1 MRKIFSYVL
10 KALLFIGI
18 VYAEPES
25 KVEALEGKK
34 RESSLD
40 KKIRQELKN
49 KELKNKELKNKE
61 LKNKELKNKE
71 LKNKELKNK
80 ELKNKELKNKELKN
94 KELKNKE
101 EKKNTEEKKEIKA
114 KRKPRAEVHH
124 GDAKNPTQKITP
136 SKIKEGTKGVQ
147 NQGTQNQGVQ
157 NNAPK
162 LEEKETTPQT
172 LEKKGSSPSSQF
184 NSIFGNPNDATN
196 NTLEDKV
203 VGGISLLVNGSPITL
218 YQIQEEQ
225 KKSKVSKAQAR
236 DRLIAERIKNQEIE
250 RLKIH
255 VGDDKLDQEMAMMAQ
270 QQGMDLDRF
279 KQMLMAEG
287 HYKLYRD
294 QLKEHLEMQELLRN
308 ILLTNV
314 DTSSETKMREYYNK
328 HKDQFSIPTEIE
340 TVRYTS
346 TNQEDLERAM
356 ADPNLEVPGVSKAN
370 EKIEMKTLNPQIAQ
384 VFISHEQGSFT
395 PIMNGG
401 GGQFITFY
409 IKEKKGKNEVSFSQA
424 KQFIAQKLVEES
436 KDKILEEHF
445 EKLRVKSRI
454 VMIRE

>member
-25 KVEALEGKK
+25 KVEALEGRKQ
-34 RESSLD
+34 ESSLD
-40 KKIRQELKN
+40 KKIRQEMKNKDLKN
-49 KELKNKELKNKE
+49 K
-61 LKNKELKNKE
+61 
-71 LKNKELKNK
+71 
-80 ELKNKELKNKELKN
+80 
-94 KELKNKE
+94 KE
-101 EKKNTEEKKEIKA
+101 EKKNPEEKKEAKA

-136 SKIKEGTKGVQ
+136 SKIKEGAKGVQ

-162 LEEKETTPQT
+162 LEEKETTSQT
-172 LEKKGSSPSSQF
+172 LEKNKGTSPSSQF
-184 NSIFGNPNDATN
+184 NSIFGNPNNAAN

-225 KKSKVSKAQAR
+225 EKSKVSKAQAR

-255 VGDDKLDQEMAMMAQ
+255 VDDDKLDQEMAMMAQ
-270 QQGMDLDRF
+270 QQGMDLDHF

-328 HKDQFSIPTEIE
+328 HKEQFSIPTEIE

-346 TNQEDLERAM
+346 TSQEDLERAM
-356 ADPNLEVPGVSKAN
+356 ADPNLEIPGVSKAN

-395 PIMNGG
+395 PVMNGG

>member
-18 VYAEPES
+18 AHAEPES

-61 LKNKELKNKE
+61 LKNKELK
-71 LKNKELKNK
+71 KNA
-80 ELKNKELKNKELKN
+80 
-94 KELKNKE
+94 
-101 EKKNTEEKKEIKA
+101 EEKKEIKA

-124 GDAKNPTQKITP
+124 GDSKNPAQKITP
-136 SKIKEGTKGVQ
+136 PKIKEGAKGVQ

-162 LEEKETTPQT
+162 LEEKETTSQT
-172 LEKKGSSPSSQF
+172 LEKNKGTSPSSQF
-184 NSIFGNPNDATN
+184 NSIFGNPNNATN

-255 VGDDKLDQEMAMMAQ
+255 VDDDKLDQEMAMMAQ
-270 QQGMDLDRF
+270 QQGMDLDHF

-328 HKDQFSIPTEIE
+328 HKEQFSIPTEIE

-356 ADPNLEVPGVSKAN
+356 ADPNLEIPGVSKAN

-395 PIMNGG
+395 PVMNGG

>member
-18 VYAEPES
+18 AYAEPES

-34 RESSLD
+34 QEPSLD
-40 KKIRQELKN
+40 KKIRQ
-49 KELKNKELKNKE
+49 
-61 LKNKELKNKE
+61 
-71 LKNKELKNK
+71 
-80 ELKNKELKNKELKN
+80 ELKNKELKN

-101 EKKNTEEKKEIKA
+101 EKKNTEEKKEIKS

-124 GDAKNPTQKITP
+124 GDAKNPAQKITP
-136 SKIKEGTKGVQ
+136 PKIKESKKALQ
-147 NQGTQNQGVQ
+147 NQSDQ
-157 NNAPK
+157 NNTIKPK
-162 LEEKETTPQT
+162 DTTPQI
-172 LEKKGSSPSSQF
+172 LEKNKGSSPSSQF
-184 NSIFGNPNDATN
+184 NSIFGNPNDAVG

-225 KKSKVSKAQAR
+225 EKSKVSKAQAR

-255 VGDDKLDQEMAMMAQ
+255 VDDDKLDQEMAMMAQ
-270 QQGMDLDRF
+270 QQGMDLDHF

-328 HKDQFSIPTEIE
+328 HKEQFSIPTEIE

-356 ADPNLEVPGVSKAN
+356 ADPNLEIPGVSKAN

-384 VFISHEQGSFT
+384 VFISHEQGTFT
-395 PIMNGG
+395 PVMNGG

>member
-25 KVEALEGKK
+25 KVEALEG
-34 RESSLD
+34 RRQESSLD

-49 KELKNKELKNKE
+49 KDLKNKELKNKE
-61 LKNKELKNKE
+61 LKNK
-71 LKNKELKNK
+71 
-80 ELKNKELKNKELKN
+80 
-94 KELKNKE
+94 KE
-101 EKKNTEEKKEIKA
+101 EKKNPEEKKEIKA

-136 SKIKEGTKGVQ
+136 SKIKEGAKGVQ

-162 LEEKETTPQT
+162 LEEKETTHQT
-172 LEKKGSSPSSQF
+172 LEKNKATSPSSQF
-184 NSIFGNPNDATN
+184 NSIFGNPNNAAN

-225 KKSKVSKAQAR
+225 EKSKVSKAQAR

-255 VGDDKLDQEMAMMAQ
+255 VDDDKLDQEMAMMAQ
-270 QQGMDLDRF
+270 QQGMDLDHF

-328 HKDQFSIPTEIE
+328 HKEQFSIPTEIE

-356 ADPNLEVPGVSKAN
+356 ADPNLEIPGVSKAN

-395 PIMNGG
+395 PVMNGG

>member
-10 KALLFIGI
+10 RALLFIGI

-25 KVEALEGKK
+25 KVEALEGRKQ
-34 RESSLD
+34 ESSLD

-49 KELKNKELKNKE
+49 KDLKNK
-61 LKNKELKNKE
+61 
-71 LKNKELKNK
+71 
-80 ELKNKELKNKELKN
+80 
-94 KELKNKE
+94 KE
-101 EKKNTEEKKEIKA
+101 EKKNTEEKKETKA

-124 GDAKNPTQKITP
+124 GDSKNPTQKITP
-136 SKIKEGTKGVQ
+136 PKIKEGAKGVQ

-162 LEEKETTPQT
+162 LEEKETTSQT
-172 LEKKGSSPSSQF
+172 LEKNKGTSPSSQF
-184 NSIFGNPNDATN
+184 NSIFGNPSNAAN

-255 VGDDKLDQEMAMMAQ
+255 VDDDKLDQEMAMMAQ
-270 QQGMDLDRF
+270 QQGMDLDHF

-328 HKDQFSIPTEIE
+328 HKEQFSIPTEIE

-346 TNQEDLERAM
+346 TSQEDLERAM
-356 ADPNLEVPGVSKAN
+356 ADPNLEIPGVSKAN

-395 PIMNGG
+395 PVMNGG

>member
-10 KALLFIGI
+10 KALLLFRV

-25 KVEALEGKK
+25 KVEALEGRKQ
-34 RESSLD
+34 ESSLD
-40 KKIRQELKN
+40 KKIRQ
-49 KELKNKELKNKE
+49 
-61 LKNKELKNKE
+61 
-71 LKNKELKNK
+71 

-124 GDAKNPTQKITP
+124 GDSKNPAQKITP
-136 SKIKEGTKGVQ
+136 PKIKESAKGMQ
-147 NQGTQNQGVQ
+147 NQSMQ

-162 LEEKETTPQT
+162 PEEKETISQT
-172 LEKKGSSPSSQF
+172 LEKKGASPSSQF
-184 NSIFGNPNDATN
+184 NSIFGNPNDATG

-225 KKSKVSKAQAR
+225 EKSKVSKAQAR

-255 VGDDKLDQEMAMMAQ
+255 VDDDKLDQEMAMMAQ
-270 QQGMDLDRF
+270 QQGMDLDHF

-328 HKDQFSIPTEIE
+328 HKEQFSIPTEIE

-356 ADPNLEVPGVSKAN
+356 ADPNLEIPGVSKAN

-395 PIMNGG
+395 PVMNGG

>member
-25 KVEALEGKK
+25 KVEALEGRKQ
-34 RESSLD
+34 ESSLD

-49 KELKNKELKNKE
+49 KDLKNK
-61 LKNKELKNKE
+61 
-71 LKNKELKNK
+71 
-80 ELKNKELKNKELKN
+80 
-94 KELKNKE
+94 KE
-101 EKKNTEEKKEIKA
+101 EKKNTAEKKEIKA

-136 SKIKEGTKGVQ
+136 PKIKEGAKGVQ

-162 LEEKETTPQT
+162 LEEKETTSQT
-172 LEKKGSSPSSQF
+172 LEKNKGASPNSQF
-184 NSIFGNPNDATN
+184 NSIFGNPNDATG

-225 KKSKVSKAQAR
+225 EKSKVSKAQAR

-255 VGDDKLDQEMAMMAQ
+255 VDDDKLDQEMAMMAQ
-270 QQGMDLDRF
+270 QQGMDLDHF

-328 HKDQFSIPTEIE
+328 HKEQFSIPTEIE

-356 ADPNLEVPGVSKAN
+356 ADPNLEIPGVSKAN

-395 PIMNGG
+395 PVMNGG

>member
-10 KALLFIGI
+10 KALLLVKV
-18 VYAEPES
+18 VYAAPES
-25 KVEALEGKK
+25 KVEALEGRKQ
-34 RESSLD
+34 ESSLD

-49 KELKNKELKNKE
+49 KDLKNK
-61 LKNKELKNKE
+61 
-71 LKNKELKNK
+71 
-80 ELKNKELKNKELKN
+80 
-94 KELKNKE
+94 KE
-101 EKKNTEEKKEIKA
+101 EKKNTAEKKETKA

-136 SKIKEGTKGVQ
+136 SKIKEGAKGVQ

-162 LEEKETTPQT
+162 LEEKETTSQT
-172 LEKKGSSPSSQF
+172 LEKIKGTSPSSQF
-184 NSIFGNPNDATN
+184 NSIFGNPNNATN

-255 VGDDKLDQEMAMMAQ
+255 VDDDKLDQEMAMMAQ
-270 QQGMDLDRF
+270 QQGMDLDHF

-328 HKDQFSIPTEIE
+328 HKEQFSIPTEIE

-356 ADPNLEVPGVSKAN
+356 SNPNLEVPGVSKAN

-395 PIMNGG
+395 PVMNGG

>member
-10 KALLFIGI
+10 KALLFFGI
-18 VYAEPES
+18 AHAEPES

-34 RESSLD
+34 QESSLD

-61 LKNKELKNKE
+61 LKNKE
-71 LKNKELKNK
+71 
-80 ELKNKELKNKELKN
+80 
-94 KELKNKE
+94 
-101 EKKNTEEKKEIKA
+101 EKKEIKA
-114 KRKPRAEVHH
+114 KRKPRAEIHH
-124 GDAKNPTQKITP
+124 GDFKNPTQKITP
-136 SKIKEGTKGVQ
+136 PKIKGSKKALQ
-147 NQGTQNQGVQ
+147 NQSMQ

-162 LEEKETTPQT
+162 PEEKDTTSQI
-172 LEKKGSSPSSQF
+172 LEKNKGASPSSQF
-184 NSIFGNPNDATN
+184 NSIFGNPNDAAGS
-196 NTLEDKV
+196 TLEDKV

-225 KKSKVSKAQAR
+225 EKSKVSKAQAR

-255 VGDDKLDQEMAMMAQ
+255 VDDDKLDQEMAMMAQ
-270 QQGMDLDRF
+270 QQGMDLDHF

-328 HKDQFSIPTEIE
+328 HKEQFSIPTEIE

-356 ADPNLEVPGVSKAN
+356 SNPNLEVPGVSKAN

>member
-25 KVEALEGKK
+25 KVEALEG
-34 RESSLD
+34 RRQESSLD

-49 KELKNKELKNKE
+49 KDLKNKDLKNK
-61 LKNKELKNKE
+61 
-71 LKNKELKNK
+71 
-80 ELKNKELKNKELKN
+80 
-94 KELKNKE
+94 KE
-101 EKKNTEEKKEIKA
+101 EKKNPEEKKETKP

-136 SKIKEGTKGVQ
+136 PKIKESAKGVQ

-162 LEEKETTPQT
+162 LEEKETTSQT
-172 LEKKGSSPSSQF
+172 LEKNKGTSPSSQF
-184 NSIFGNPNDATN
+184 NSIFGNPNNAAN

-255 VGDDKLDQEMAMMAQ
+255 VDDDKLDQEMAMMAQ
-270 QQGMDLDRF
+270 QQGMDLDHF

-287 HYKLYRD
+287 HYKLYRN

-328 HKDQFSIPTEIE
+328 HKEQFSIPTEIE

-356 ADPNLEVPGVSKAN
+356 ADPNLEIPGVSKAN

-395 PIMNGG
+395 PVMNGG

>member
-1 MRKIFSYVL
+1 MRKIFSYAL
-10 KALLFIGI
+10 KALLLFRV

-61 LKNKELKNKE
+61 
-71 LKNKELKNK
+71 
-80 ELKNKELKNKELKN
+80 
-94 KELKNKE
+94 
-101 EKKNTEEKKEIKA
+101 EKKNTAEKKEIKA

-124 GDAKNPTQKITP
+124 GDSKNPAQKITP
-136 SKIKEGTKGVQ
+136 SKIKEGAKGVQ

-162 LEEKETTPQT
+162 LEEKETISQT
-172 LEKKGSSPSSQF
+172 LEKNKGASPSSQF
-184 NSIFGNPNDATN
+184 NSIFGNPNNAAN

-255 VGDDKLDQEMAMMAQ
+255 VDDDKLDQEMAMMAQ
-270 QQGMDLDRF
+270 QQGMDLDHF

-328 HKDQFSIPTEIE
+328 HKEQFSIPTEIE

-346 TNQEDLERAM
+346 TSQEDLERAM
-356 ADPNLEVPGVSKAN
+356 ADPNLEIPGVSKAN

-395 PIMNGG
+395 PVMNGG

>member
-25 KVEALEGKK
+25 KVEALEGRKQ
-34 RESSLD
+34 ESSLD

-49 KELKNKELKNKE
+49 KD
-61 LKNKELKNKE
+61 
-71 LKNKELKNK
+71 
-80 ELKNKELKNKELKN
+80 
-94 KELKNKE
+94 LKNKE
-101 EKKNTEEKKEIKA
+101 EKKNTEEKKTTKTRA
-114 KRKPRAEVHH
+114 KPRAEVHH
-124 GDAKNPTQKITP
+124 GDSKNPTPKITP

-157 NNAPK
+157 NNVPK
-162 LEEKETTPQT
+162 PEKKDTTPQAT
-172 LEKKGSSPSSQF
+172 EKNKETSPSSQF
-184 NSIFGNPNDATN
+184 NSIFGNPNNATN

-255 VGDDKLDQEMAMMAQ
+255 VDDDKLDQEMAMMAQ
-270 QQGMDLDRF
+270 QQGMDLDHF

-328 HKDQFSIPTEIE
+328 HKEQFSIPTEIE

-356 ADPNLEVPGVSKAN
+356 ADPNLEIPGVSKAN

-395 PIMNGG
+395 PVMNGG

>member
-1 MRKIFSYVL
+1 MRKIFSYISKV
-10 KALLFIGI
+10 LLFIGV
-18 VYAEPES
+18 VYAEPDS
-25 KVEALEGKK
+25 KVEALEGRKQ
-34 RESSLD
+34 ESSLD

-49 KELKNKELKNKE
+49 KD
-61 LKNKELKNKE
+61 
-71 LKNKELKNK
+71 
-80 ELKNKELKNKELKN
+80 
-94 KELKNKE
+94 LKNKE
-101 EKKNTEEKKEIKA
+101 EKKNTEEKKTTKTRA
-114 KRKPRAEVHH
+114 KPRAEVHH
-124 GDAKNPTQKITP
+124 GDSKNPTPKITP

-162 LEEKETTPQT
+162 PEKKDTTPQAT
-172 LEKKGSSPSSQF
+172 EKNKETSPSSQF
-184 NSIFGNPNDATN
+184 NSIFGNPNNATN

-255 VGDDKLDQEMAMMAQ
+255 VDDDKLDQEMAMMAQ
-270 QQGMDLDRF
+270 QQGMDLDHF

-328 HKDQFSIPTEIE
+328 HKEQFSIPTEIE

-356 ADPNLEVPGVSKAN
+356 ADPNLEIPGVSKAN

-395 PIMNGG
+395 PVMNGG

>member
-10 KALLFIGI
+10 KALLFFGI
-18 VYAEPES
+18 AHAEPES

-34 RESSLD
+34 QESSLD

-49 KELKNKELKNKE
+49 KELKNKE
-61 LKNKELKNKE
+61 
-71 LKNKELKNK
+71 
-80 ELKNKELKNKELKN
+80 
-94 KELKNKE
+94 
-101 EKKNTEEKKEIKA
+101 EKKNAEEKKEIKA

-124 GDAKNPTQKITP
+124 GDSKNPAQKITP
-136 SKIKEGTKGVQ
+136 PKITPPKIKESSKGMQ
-147 NQGTQNQGVQ
+147 NQDMQ
-157 NNAPK
+157 NNVPK
-162 LEEKETTPQT
+162 PEEKDTNSQT
-172 LEKKGSSPSSQF
+172 LEKNKGASPSSQF

-225 KKSKVSKAQAR
+225 EKSKVSKAQAR

-255 VGDDKLDQEMAMMAQ
+255 VDDDKLDQEMAMMAQ
-270 QQGMDLDRF
+270 QQGMDLDHF

-328 HKDQFSIPTEIE
+328 HKEQFSIPTEIE

-356 ADPNLEVPGVSKAN
+356 SNPNLEVPGVSKAN

>member
-25 KVEALEGKK
+25 KVEALEGRKQ
-34 RESSLD
+34 ESSLD

-49 KELKNKELKNKE
+49 KDLKNK
-61 LKNKELKNKE
+61 
-71 LKNKELKNK
+71 
-80 ELKNKELKNKELKN
+80 
-94 KELKNKE
+94 KE
-101 EKKNTEEKKEIKA
+101 EKKNPEEKKETKA

-136 SKIKEGTKGVQ
+136 PKIKEGAKGVQ

-162 LEEKETTPQT
+162 LEEKETTSQI
-172 LEKKGSSPSSQF
+172 LEKNKGASPSSQF
-184 NSIFGNPNDATN
+184 NSIFGNPNNAAN

-255 VGDDKLDQEMAMMAQ
+255 VDDDKLDQEMAMMAQ
-270 QQGMDLDRF
+270 QQGMDLDHF

-328 HKDQFSIPTEIE
+328 HKEQFSIPTEIE

-356 ADPNLEVPGVSKAN
+356 ADPNLEIPGVSKAN

-395 PIMNGG
+395 PVMNGG

>member
-25 KVEALEGKK
+25 KVEALEGRKQ
-34 RESSLD
+34 ESSLD
-40 KKIRQELKN
+40 KKIRQEMKNKDLKN
-49 KELKNKELKNKE
+49 K
-61 LKNKELKNKE
+61 
-71 LKNKELKNK
+71 
-80 ELKNKELKNKELKN
+80 
-94 KELKNKE
+94 KE
-101 EKKNTEEKKEIKA
+101 EKKNPEEKKETKA

-136 SKIKEGTKGVQ
+136 PKIKESAKGM
-147 NQGTQNQGVQ
+147 QNQGVQ

-162 LEEKETTPQT
+162 LEEKETTSQT
-172 LEKKGSSPSSQF
+172 LEKNKETSPGFQF
-184 NSIFGNPNDATN
+184 NSIFGNPNNAAN

-255 VGDDKLDQEMAMMAQ
+255 VDDDKLDQEMAMMAQ
-270 QQGMDLDRF
+270 QQGMDLDHF

-328 HKDQFSIPTEIE
+328 HKEQFSIPTEIE

-346 TNQEDLERAM
+346 TSQEDLERAM
-356 ADPNLEVPGVSKAN
+356 ADPNLEIPGVSKAN

-384 VFISHEQGSFT
+384 VFISHEEGSFT
-395 PIMNGG
+395 PVMNGG

>member
-1 MRKIFSYVL
+1 MRKIFSYISKV
-10 KALLFIGI
+10 LLFIGV
-18 VYAEPES
+18 VYAEPDS
-25 KVEALEGKK
+25 KVEALEGRKQ
-34 RESSLD
+34 ESSLD
-40 KKIRQELKN
+40 KKIRQELKS
-49 KELKNKELKNKE
+49 KELKNKD
-61 LKNKELKNKE
+61 
-71 LKNKELKNK
+71 
-80 ELKNKELKNKELKN
+80 
-94 KELKNKE
+94 LKNKE
-101 EKKNTEEKKEIKA
+101 EKKNTEEKKTTKTRA
-114 KRKPRAEVHH
+114 KPRAEVHH
-124 GDAKNPTQKITP
+124 GDAKNPTPKITP
-136 SKIKEGTKGVQ
+136 PKIKGSSKGV
-147 NQGTQNQGVQ
+147 QNQGVQ

-162 LEEKETTPQT
+162 PEKKDTTPQAT
-172 LEKKGSSPSSQF
+172 EKNKETSPSSQF
-184 NSIFGNPNDATN
+184 NSIFGNPNNATN

-225 KKSKVSKAQAR
+225 EKSKVSKAQAR

-255 VGDDKLDQEMAMMAQ
+255 VDDDKLDQEMAMMAQ
-270 QQGMDLDRF
+270 QQGMDLDHF

-328 HKDQFSIPTEIE
+328 HKEQFSIPTEIE

-356 ADPNLEVPGVSKAN
+356 SNPNLEVPGVSKAN

-395 PIMNGG
+395 PVMNGG

>member
-1 MRKIFSYVL
+1 MRKIFSYIL
-10 KALLFIGI
+10 KALLLFRV

-25 KVEALEGKK
+25 KVEALEGRKQ
-34 RESSLD
+34 ESSLD

-49 KELKNKELKNKE
+49 KDLKNK
-61 LKNKELKNKE
+61 
-71 LKNKELKNK
+71 
-80 ELKNKELKNKELKN
+80 
-94 KELKNKE
+94 KE
-101 EKKNTEEKKEIKA
+101 EKKNPAEKKETKA

-136 SKIKEGTKGVQ
+136 PKIKEGAKGVQ
-147 NQGTQNQGVQ
+147 NQGTQNQGIQ

-162 LEEKETTPQT
+162 LEEKETTSQI
-172 LEKKGSSPSSQF
+172 LEKNKGTSPSSQF

-255 VGDDKLDQEMAMMAQ
+255 VDDDKLDQEMAMMAQ
-270 QQGMDLDRF
+270 QQGMDLDHF

-328 HKDQFSIPTEIE
+328 HKEQFSIPTEIE

-356 ADPNLEVPGVSKAN
+356 ADPNLEIPGVSKAN

-395 PIMNGG
+395 PVMNGG

>member
-25 KVEALEGKK
+25 KVEALEGRKQ
-34 RESSLD
+34 ESSLD

-49 KELKNKELKNKE
+49 KD
-61 LKNKELKNKE
+61 
-71 LKNKELKNK
+71 
-80 ELKNKELKNKELKN
+80 
-94 KELKNKE
+94 LKNKE
-101 EKKNTEEKKEIKA
+101 EKKNPAEKKETKA

-136 SKIKEGTKGVQ
+136 SKIKEGAKGVQ

-162 LEEKETTPQT
+162 LEEKETTSQT
-172 LEKKGSSPSSQF
+172 LEKNKGTSSSSQF
-184 NSIFGNPNDATN
+184 NSIFGNPNNATN

-225 KKSKVSKAQAR
+225 EKSKVSKAQAR

-255 VGDDKLDQEMAMMAQ
+255 VDDDKLDQEMAMMAQ
-270 QQGMDLDRF
+270 QQGMDLDHF

-328 HKDQFSIPTEIE
+328 HKEQFSIPTEIE

-356 ADPNLEVPGVSKAN
+356 ADPNLEIPGVSKAN

-395 PIMNGG
+395 PVMNGG

>member
-25 KVEALEGKK
+25 KVEALEGRKQ
-34 RESSLD
+34 ESSLD

-49 KELKNKELKNKE
+49 KDLKNKDLKNK
-61 LKNKELKNKE
+61 
-71 LKNKELKNK
+71 
-80 ELKNKELKNKELKN
+80 
-94 KELKNKE
+94 KE

-136 SKIKEGTKGVQ
+136 PKIKEGTKGVQ

-157 NNAPK
+157 NNVPK
-162 LEEKETTPQT
+162 LEEKETTSQT
-172 LEKKGSSPSSQF
+172 LEKNKGTSPSSQF
-184 NSIFGNPNDATN
+184 NSIFGNPNNAAN

-225 KKSKVSKAQAR
+225 EKSKVSKAQAR
-236 DRLIAERIKNQEIE
+236 DRLIAEHIKNQEIE

-255 VGDDKLDQEMAMMAQ
+255 VDDDKLDQEMAMMAQ
-270 QQGMDLDRF
+270 QQGMDLDHF

-328 HKDQFSIPTEIE
+328 HKEQFSIPTEIE

-356 ADPNLEVPGVSKAN
+356 SNPNLEVPGVSKAN

-395 PIMNGG
+395 PVMNGG

>member
-10 KALLFIGI
+10 KALLFFGI
-18 VYAEPES
+18 AHAEPES

-34 RESSLD
+34 QESSLD

-61 LKNKELKNKE
+61 
-71 LKNKELKNK
+71 
-80 ELKNKELKNKELKN
+80 
-94 KELKNKE
+94 
-101 EKKNTEEKKEIKA
+101 EKKNAEEKKEIKT

-124 GDAKNPTQKITP
+124 GDSKNPVQKITP
-136 SKIKEGTKGVQ
+136 PKITPPKIKESKKALQ
-147 NQGTQNQGVQ
+147 NQSDQ
-157 NNAPK
+157 NNAIKPQEK
-162 LEEKETTPQT
+162 TTQTTEEK
-172 LEKKGSSPSSQF
+172 GASPSSQF
-184 NSIFGNPNDATN
+184 NSIFGNPNDAAN

-225 KKSKVSKAQAR
+225 EKSKVSKAQAR

-255 VGDDKLDQEMAMMAQ
+255 VDDDKLDQEMAMMAQ
-270 QQGMDLDRF
+270 QQGMDLDHF

-328 HKDQFSIPTEIE
+328 HKEQFSIPTEIE

-356 ADPNLEVPGVSKAN
+356 SNPNLEVPGVSKAN

>member
-25 KVEALEGKK
+25 KVEALEGRKQ
-34 RESSLD
+34 ESSLD
-40 KKIRQELKN
+40 KKIRQ
-49 KELKNKELKNKE
+49 
-61 LKNKELKNKE
+61 
-71 LKNKELKNK
+71 
-80 ELKNKELKNKELKN
+80 ELKNKELKN

-136 SKIKEGTKGVQ
+136 SKIKEGAKGVQ
-147 NQGTQNQGVQ
+147 NQGMQNQSMQ

-162 LEEKETTPQT
+162 LEEKETISQT
-172 LEKKGSSPSSQF
+172 LEKNKGTSPSSQF
-184 NSIFGNPNDATN
+184 NSIFGNPNNATN

-225 KKSKVSKAQAR
+225 EKSKVSKAQAR

-255 VGDDKLDQEMAMMAQ
+255 VDDDKLDQEMAMMAQ
-270 QQGMDLDRF
+270 QQGMDLDHF

-328 HKDQFSIPTEIE
+328 HKEQFSIPTEIE

-356 ADPNLEVPGVSKAN
+356 ADPNLEIPGVSKAN

-395 PIMNGG
+395 PVMNGG

>member
-40 KKIRQELKN
+40 KRIRQ
-49 KELKNKELKNKE
+49 
-61 LKNKELKNKE
+61 
-71 LKNKELKNK
+71 

-101 EKKNTEEKKEIKA
+101 EKKNTAEKKEIKA

-136 SKIKEGTKGVQ
+136 SKIKEGAKGVQ
-147 NQGTQNQGVQ
+147 NQGAQNQGVQ

-162 LEEKETTPQT
+162 LEEKETTSQT
-172 LEKKGSSPSSQF
+172 LEKNKGTSPSSQF
-184 NSIFGNPNDATN
+184 NSIFGNPNNATN

-225 KKSKVSKAQAR
+225 EKSKVSKAQAR

-255 VGDDKLDQEMAMMAQ
+255 VDDDKLDQEMAMMAQ
-270 QQGMDLDRF
+270 QQGMDLDHF

-328 HKDQFSIPTEIE
+328 HKEQFSIPTEIE

-356 ADPNLEVPGVSKAN
+356 ADPNLEIPGVSKAN

-395 PIMNGG
+395 PVMNGG

>member
-10 KALLFIGI
+10 RALLFIGI

-25 KVEALEGKK
+25 KVEVLEGKK

-61 LKNKELKNKE
+61 
-71 LKNKELKNK
+71 
-80 ELKNKELKNKELKN
+80 
-94 KELKNKE
+94 
-101 EKKNTEEKKEIKA
+101 EKKNTEEKKAIKA

-124 GDAKNPTQKITP
+124 GDSKNPAQKITP
-136 SKIKEGTKGVQ
+136 SKIKEGAKGVQ

-162 LEEKETTPQT
+162 LEEKETTSQT
-172 LEKKGSSPSSQF
+172 LEKNKGASPSSQF
-184 NSIFGNPNDATN
+184 NSIFGNPNNATN

-255 VGDDKLDQEMAMMAQ
+255 VDDDKLDQEMAMMAQ
-270 QQGMDLDRF
+270 QQGMDLDHF

-328 HKDQFSIPTEIE
+328 HKEQFSIPTEIE

-356 ADPNLEVPGVSKAN
+356 ADPNLEIPGVSKAN

-395 PIMNGG
+395 PVMNGG

>member
-25 KVEALEGKK
+25 KVEALEGRKQ
-34 RESSLD
+34 ESSLD
-40 KKIRQELKN
+40 KKIRQEIKNKDLKN
-49 KELKNKELKNKE
+49 K
-61 LKNKELKNKE
+61 
-71 LKNKELKNK
+71 
-80 ELKNKELKNKELKN
+80 
-94 KELKNKE
+94 KE
-101 EKKNTEEKKEIKA
+101 EKKNPEEKKETKA

-136 SKIKEGTKGVQ
+136 SKIKEGAKGVQ

-162 LEEKETTPQT
+162 PEEKETTSQT
-172 LEKKGSSPSSQF
+172 LEKNKGTSPSSQF
-184 NSIFGNPNDATN
+184 NSIFGNPNNATN

-225 KKSKVSKAQAR
+225 EKSKVSKAQAR

-255 VGDDKLDQEMAMMAQ
+255 VDDDKLDQEMAMMAQ
-270 QQGMDLDRF
+270 QQGMDLDHF

-328 HKDQFSIPTEIE
+328 HKEQFSIPTEIE

-346 TNQEDLERAM
+346 TSQEDLERAM
-356 ADPNLEVPGVSKAN
+356 ADPNLEIPGVSKAN

-395 PIMNGG
+395 PVMNGG

>member
-25 KVEALEGKK
+25 KVEALEGRKQ
-34 RESSLD
+34 ESSLD

-49 KELKNKELKNKE
+49 KELKNKDLKNK
-61 LKNKELKNKE
+61 
-71 LKNKELKNK
+71 
-80 ELKNKELKNKELKN
+80 
-94 KELKNKE
+94 KE
-101 EKKNTEEKKEIKA
+101 EKKNTEEKKETKA

-136 SKIKEGTKGVQ
+136 PKIKEGAKGVQ
-147 NQGTQNQGVQ
+147 NQGAQNQGVQ

-162 LEEKETTPQT
+162 LEEKETTSQT
-172 LEKKGSSPSSQF
+172 LEKNKGTSPSSQF
-184 NSIFGNPNDATN
+184 NSIFGNPNNATN

-225 KKSKVSKAQAR
+225 EKSKVSKAQAR

-255 VGDDKLDQEMAMMAQ
+255 VDDDKLDQEMAMMAQ
-270 QQGMDLDRF
+270 QQGMDLDHF

-328 HKDQFSIPTEIE
+328 HKEQFSIPTEIE

-356 ADPNLEVPGVSKAN
+356 ADPNLEIPGVSKAN

-395 PIMNGG
+395 PVMNGG

>member
-10 KALLFIGI
+10 KALLFFGI
-18 VYAEPES
+18 AHAEPES

-34 RESSLD
+34 QESSLD

-61 LKNKELKNKE
+61 
-71 LKNKELKNK
+71 
-80 ELKNKELKNKELKN
+80 
-94 KELKNKE
+94 
-101 EKKNTEEKKEIKA
+101 EKKNAEEKKEIKA

-124 GDAKNPTQKITP
+124 GDSKNPAQKITSP
-136 SKIKEGTKGVQ
+136 KIKGSSKGMQ
-147 NQGTQNQGVQ
+147 NQDMQ
-157 NNAPK
+157 NNVPK
-162 LEEKETTPQT
+162 SEEKDTTPQT
-172 LEKKGSSPSSQF
+172 LEKNKGVSPSSQF

-225 KKSKVSKAQAR
+225 EKSKVSKAQAR

-255 VGDDKLDQEMAMMAQ
+255 VDDDKLDQEMAMMAQ
-270 QQGMDLDRF
+270 QQGMDLDHF

-287 HYKLYRD
+287 HYKLYRG

-328 HKDQFSIPTEIE
+328 HKEQFSIPTEIE

-356 ADPNLEVPGVSKAN
+356 SNPNLEVPGVSKAN

>member
-25 KVEALEGKK
+25 KVEALEGRKQ
-34 RESSLD
+34 ESSLD

-49 KELKNKELKNKE
+49 KD
-61 LKNKELKNKE
+61 
-71 LKNKELKNK
+71 
-80 ELKNKELKNKELKN
+80 
-94 KELKNKE
+94 LKNKE

-124 GDAKNPTQKITP
+124 GDTKNPAQKITP
-136 SKIKEGTKGVQ
+136 PKIKESAKGVQ

-162 LEEKETTPQT
+162 LEEKETTSQT
-172 LEKKGSSPSSQF
+172 LEKNKGASPSSQF
-184 NSIFGNPNDATN
+184 NSIFGNPNNAAN

-255 VGDDKLDQEMAMMAQ
+255 VDDDKLDQEMAMMAQ
-270 QQGMDLDRF
+270 QQGMDLDHF

-328 HKDQFSIPTEIE
+328 HKEQFSIPTEIE

-356 ADPNLEVPGVSKAN
+356 ADPNLEIPGVSKAN

-395 PIMNGG
+395 PVMNGG

>member
-10 KALLFIGI
+10 KALLFLGI
-18 VYAEPES
+18 AHAEPES
-25 KVEALEGKK
+25 KVEALDGKK
-34 RESSLD
+34 QEPSLD

-61 LKNKELKNKE
+61 
-71 LKNKELKNK
+71 
-80 ELKNKELKNKELKN
+80 
-94 KELKNKE
+94 
-101 EKKNTEEKKEIKA
+101 EKKNAEEKKEIKA
-114 KRKPRAEVHH
+114 KKKPRAEVHH
-124 GDAKNPTQKITP
+124 GDFKNPTQKITP
-136 SKIKEGTKGVQ
+136 PKIKESSKGMQ
-147 NQGTQNQGVQ
+147 NQDMQ

-162 LEEKETTPQT
+162 LEEKDTTPQI
-172 LEKKGSSPSSQF
+172 LEKNKGASPSSQF
-184 NSIFGNPNDATN
+184 NSIFGNPNDAAN

-225 KKSKVSKAQAR
+225 EKSKVSKAQAR

-255 VGDDKLDQEMAMMAQ
+255 VDDDKLDQEMAMMAQ
-270 QQGMDLDRF
+270 QQGMDLDHF

-328 HKDQFSIPTEIE
+328 HKEQFSIPTEIE

-356 ADPNLEVPGVSKAN
+356 SNPNLEVPGVSKAN

-395 PIMNGG
+395 PVMNGG

>member
-25 KVEALEGKK
+25 KVEALEGRKQ
-34 RESSLD
+34 ESSLD

-49 KELKNKELKNKE
+49 KELKNKELKNKD
-61 LKNKELKNKE
+61 LKNK
-71 LKNKELKNK
+71 
-80 ELKNKELKNKELKN
+80 
-94 KELKNKE
+94 KE
-101 EKKNTEEKKEIKA
+101 EKKNPEEKKEIKA

-136 SKIKEGTKGVQ
+136 PKIKEGAKGVQ

-162 LEEKETTPQT
+162 LEEKETTSQT
-172 LEKKGSSPSSQF
+172 LEKNKVTSPSSQF
-184 NSIFGNPNDATN
+184 NSIFGNPNNAAN

-225 KKSKVSKAQAR
+225 EKSKVSKAQAR

-255 VGDDKLDQEMAMMAQ
+255 VDDDKLDQEMAMMAQ
-270 QQGMDLDRF
+270 QQGMDLDHF

-328 HKDQFSIPTEIE
+328 HKEQFSIPTEIE

-356 ADPNLEVPGVSKAN
+356 ADPNLEIPGVSKAN

-395 PIMNGG
+395 PVMNGG

>member
-25 KVEALEGKK
+25 KVEALEGRKQ
-34 RESSLD
+34 ESSLD
-40 KKIRQELKN
+40 KKIRQEIKNKDLKN
-49 KELKNKELKNKE
+49 KDLKNK
-61 LKNKELKNKE
+61 
-71 LKNKELKNK
+71 
-80 ELKNKELKNKELKN
+80 
-94 KELKNKE
+94 KE
-101 EKKNTEEKKEIKA
+101 EKKNPEEKKEIKA

-136 SKIKEGTKGVQ
+136 SKIKEGAKGVQ

-162 LEEKETTPQT
+162 LEEKETTSQT
-172 LEKKGSSPSSQF
+172 LEKNKETSPSSQF
-184 NSIFGNPNDATN
+184 NSIFGNPNNATN

-255 VGDDKLDQEMAMMAQ
+255 VDDDKLDQEMAMMAQ
-270 QQGMDLDRF
+270 QQGMDLDHF

-328 HKDQFSIPTEIE
+328 HKEQFSIPTEIE

-356 ADPNLEVPGVSKAN
+356 SNPNLEVPGVSKAN

-395 PIMNGG
+395 PVMNGG

>member
-25 KVEALEGKK
+25 KVEALEGRKQ
-34 RESSLD
+34 ESSLD

-49 KELKNKELKNKE
+49 KD
-61 LKNKELKNKE
+61 
-71 LKNKELKNK
+71 
-80 ELKNKELKNKELKN
+80 
-94 KELKNKE
+94 LKNKE
-101 EKKNTEEKKEIKA
+101 EKKETKA

-124 GDAKNPTQKITP
+124 GDAKNPAPKITP
-136 SKIKEGTKGVQ
+136 PKIKGSSKGVQ
-147 NQGTQNQGVQ
+147 NQGMQNQGVQ

-162 LEEKETTPQT
+162 LEEKETTSQT
-172 LEKKGSSPSSQF
+172 LEKNKGTSPSSQF
-184 NSIFGNPNDATN
+184 NSIFGNPNNATN

-255 VGDDKLDQEMAMMAQ
+255 VDDDKLDQEMAMMAQ
-270 QQGMDLDRF
+270 QQGMDLDHF

-328 HKDQFSIPTEIE
+328 HKEQFSIPTEIE

-356 ADPNLEVPGVSKAN
+356 ADPNLEIPGVSKAN

-395 PIMNGG
+395 PVMNGG

>member
-10 KALLFIGI
+10 KALLFFGI
-18 VYAEPES
+18 AHAESES

-34 RESSLD
+34 QESSLD

-49 KELKNKELKNKE
+49 KELKNKE
-61 LKNKELKNKE
+61 
-71 LKNKELKNK
+71 
-80 ELKNKELKNKELKN
+80 
-94 KELKNKE
+94 
-101 EKKNTEEKKEIKA
+101 EKKNTEEKKTTKTRA
-114 KRKPRAEVHH
+114 KPRAEVHH
-124 GDAKNPTQKITP
+124 GDAKNPAQKITSP
-136 SKIKEGTKGVQ
+136 KITPPKIKGSKKALQ
-147 NQGTQNQGVQ
+147 NQSDQ
-157 NNAPK
+157 NNAIKPK
-162 LEEKETTPQT
+162 EKTTQT
-172 LEKKGSSPSSQF
+172 TEKKEASPSSQF
-184 NSIFGNPNDATN
+184 NSIFGNPNDAAN

-225 KKSKVSKAQAR
+225 EKSKVSKAQAR

-255 VGDDKLDQEMAMMAQ
+255 VDDDKLDQEMAMMVQ
-270 QQGMDLDRF
+270 QQGMDLDHF

-328 HKDQFSIPTEIE
+328 HKEQFSIPTEIE

-356 ADPNLEVPGVSKAN
+356 SNPNLEVPGVSKAN

>member
-25 KVEALEGKK
+25 KVEALEGRKQ
-34 RESSLD
+34 ESSLD

-49 KELKNKELKNKE
+49 KDLKNK
-61 LKNKELKNKE
+61 
-71 LKNKELKNK
+71 
-80 ELKNKELKNKELKN
+80 
-94 KELKNKE
+94 KE
-101 EKKNTEEKKEIKA
+101 EKKNPEEKKEVKP

-136 SKIKEGTKGVQ
+136 SKIKEGAKGVQ

-162 LEEKETTPQT
+162 LEEKETTSQI
-172 LEKKGSSPSSQF
+172 LEKNKGSSPSSQF
-184 NSIFGNPNDATN
+184 NSIFGNPNNATN

-255 VGDDKLDQEMAMMAQ
+255 VDDDKLDQEMAMMAQ
-270 QQGMDLDRF
+270 QQGMDLDHF

-328 HKDQFSIPTEIE
+328 HKEQFSIPTEIE

-346 TNQEDLERAM
+346 TSQEDLERAM
-356 ADPNLEVPGVSKAN
+356 ADPNLEIPGVSKAN

-395 PIMNGG
+395 PVMNGG

>member
-10 KALLFIGI
+10 RALLFIGI

-25 KVEALEGKK
+25 KVEALEGRKQ
-34 RESSLD
+34 ESSLD

-49 KELKNKELKNKE
+49 KDLKNKD
-61 LKNKELKNKE
+61 
-71 LKNKELKNK
+71 
-80 ELKNKELKNKELKN
+80 
-94 KELKNKE
+94 LKNKE
-101 EKKNTEEKKEIKA
+101 EKKNPEEKKETKA

-162 LEEKETTPQT
+162 LEEKETTSQT
-172 LEKKGSSPSSQF
+172 LEKNKGTSPSSQF
-184 NSIFGNPNDATN
+184 NSIFGNPNNATN

-225 KKSKVSKAQAR
+225 EKSKVSKAQAR

-255 VGDDKLDQEMAMMAQ
+255 VDDDKLDQEMAMMAQ
-270 QQGMDLDRF
+270 QQGMDLDHF

-328 HKDQFSIPTEIE
+328 HKEQFSIPTEIE

-346 TNQEDLERAM
+346 TSQEDLERAM
-356 ADPNLEVPGVSKAN
+356 ADPNLEIPGVSKAN

-395 PIMNGG
+395 PVMNGG

>member
-18 VYAEPES
+18 AYAEPES

-49 KELKNKELKNKE
+49 KELKNKE
-61 LKNKELKNKE
+61 
-71 LKNKELKNK
+71 
-80 ELKNKELKNKELKN
+80 
-94 KELKNKE
+94 
-101 EKKNTEEKKEIKA
+101 EKKEIKA

-124 GDAKNPTQKITP
+124 GDFKNPTQKITP
-136 SKIKEGTKGVQ
+136 PKIKKSAKGM
-147 NQGTQNQGVQ
+147 QNQGVQ
-157 NNAPK
+157 NNASK
-162 LEEKETTPQT
+162 LEEKETTSQI
-172 LEKKGSSPSSQF
+172 LEKNKGASPSSQF
-184 NSIFGNPNDATN
+184 NSIFGNPNDAIG

-225 KKSKVSKAQAR
+225 EKSKVSKAQAR

-255 VGDDKLDQEMAMMAQ
+255 VDDDKLDQEMAMMAQ
-270 QQGMDLDRF
+270 QQGMDLDHF

-328 HKDQFSIPTEIE
+328 HKEQFSIPTEIE

-356 ADPNLEVPGVSKAN
+356 SNPNLEVPGVSKAN

-395 PIMNGG
+395 PVMNGG

>member
-1 MRKIFSYVL
+1 MRKIFSYAL

-25 KVEALEGKK
+25 KVEALEGRKQ
-34 RESSLD
+34 ESSLD

-49 KELKNKELKNKE
+49 KELKNKE
-61 LKNKELKNKE
+61 
-71 LKNKELKNK
+71 
-80 ELKNKELKNKELKN
+80 
-94 KELKNKE
+94 
-101 EKKNTEEKKEIKA
+101 EKKNPEEKKETKA

-136 SKIKEGTKGVQ
+136 PKIKEGAKGV
-147 NQGTQNQGVQ
+147 QNQGVQ

-162 LEEKETTPQT
+162 PEEKETTSQI

-184 NSIFGNPNDATN
+184 NSIFGNPNNATN

-255 VGDDKLDQEMAMMAQ
+255 VDDDKLDQEIAMMAQ
-270 QQGMDLDRF
+270 QQGMDLDHF

-328 HKDQFSIPTEIE
+328 HKEQFSIPTEIE

-395 PIMNGG
+395 PVMNGG

>member
-49 KELKNKELKNKE
+49 KDLKNKELKNK
-61 LKNKELKNKE
+61 
-71 LKNKELKNK
+71 
-80 ELKNKELKNKELKN
+80 
-94 KELKNKE
+94 KE
-101 EKKNTEEKKEIKA
+101 EKKNPEEKKETKP

-136 SKIKEGTKGVQ
+136 SKIKESAKGVQ
-147 NQGTQNQGVQ
+147 NQGAQNQGVQ

-162 LEEKETTPQT
+162 LEEKETTSQT
-172 LEKKGSSPSSQF
+172 LEKNKGTSPSSQF
-184 NSIFGNPNDATN
+184 NSIFGNPNNATN
-196 NTLEDKV
+196 NTLEDNV

-225 KKSKVSKAQAR
+225 EKSKVSKAQAR

-255 VGDDKLDQEMAMMAQ
+255 VDDDKLDQEMAMMAQ
-270 QQGMDLDRF
+270 QQGMDLDHF

-328 HKDQFSIPTEIE
+328 HKEQFSIPTEIE

-356 ADPNLEVPGVSKAN
+356 ADPNLEIPGVSKAN

-395 PIMNGG
+395 PVMNGG

>member
-25 KVEALEGKK
+25 KVEALEGRKQ
-34 RESSLD
+34 ESSLD

-49 KELKNKELKNKE
+49 KDLKNK
-61 LKNKELKNKE
+61 
-71 LKNKELKNK
+71 
-80 ELKNKELKNKELKN
+80 
-94 KELKNKE
+94 KE
-101 EKKNTEEKKEIKA
+101 EKKNPEEKKEAKA

-136 SKIKEGTKGVQ
+136 SKIKEGAKGVQ

-162 LEEKETTPQT
+162 LEEKETTSQT
-172 LEKKGSSPSSQF
+172 LEKNKGTSPSSQF
-184 NSIFGNPNDATN
+184 NSIFGNPNNATN

-255 VGDDKLDQEMAMMAQ
+255 VDDDKLDQEMAMMAQ
-270 QQGMDLDRF
+270 QQGMDLDHF

-328 HKDQFSIPTEIE
+328 HKEQFSIPTEIE

-356 ADPNLEVPGVSKAN
+356 ADPNLEIPGVSKAN

-395 PIMNGG
+395 PVMNGG